1 MSGIGILA
9 FGSLIDD
16 PGVELGPK
24 IVHHVPTMTPFPV
37 EYARISATR
46 GGAPTAVPHSAG
58 CPVNAV
64 VLVLSDDVSIE
75 HAKDMLWRREVR
87 AEGSARSY
95 AESGSPNAVV
105 VREILGYCGL
115 EHALYTDFNPGG
127 KLAAPDPRELA
138 KAAIDSLASAPP
150 GKDGVSYLVALINA
164 GVETPLTRRY
174 AEHILSMTIAPRL
187 AAAVASLDAKT
198 SGSLAQLV
206 VAADW
211 SKDPAKR
218 WMVRAERDESGAYV
232 VSSPEPVGDVGTL
245 IHRLRKQ
252 VGDTDSVLIGFDFP
266 IGLPAAYAQS
276 AGLVSFRNALRLF
289 GSDPWADFYTVS
301 NTPRLHQ
308 PFFPLPTQVRG
319 NYRETLARALGWQD
333 LAPML
338 RRCDRKTATRR
349 QAECVFFTL
358 GGAQVGAGAIVGWRD
373 VIQPSLDTAKLWPFD
388 GDVSTLLGKPGV
400 TIAEIYPAEAYSHL
414 GVKFGG
420 RGRGK
425 TSREARKEATR
436 HWLADFASGR
446 IRLSNAAR
454 SWVDWGFL
462 AEDDFDAMAGL
473 LSMLQVLTGQRSARA
488 PDTPEVRQ
496 VEGWI
501 LGQEVTDIR
510 REYLEAFFEAA
521 VRHDELPRRFGIVT
535 ACNPLGVQ
543 QDLRLNEE
551 ADRQL
556 DERLN
561 ALELQHFRVTGGSHD
576 GAHQEPGFGIVT
588 DARERVRLVSR
599 EFQQEAF
606 FWVEDGV
613 VYCESIDGA
622 TSDRIG
628 TWRERQIKVSI

>member
-1 MSGIGILA
+1 
-9 FGSLIDD
+9 
-16 PGVELGPK
+16 
-24 IVHHVPTMTPFPV
+24 
-37 EYARISATR
+37 
-46 GGAPTAVPHSAG
+46 
-58 CPVNAV
+58 VNAV
-64 VLVLSDDVSIE
+64 VLVLSDDVSIA
-75 HAKDMLWRREVR
+75 HAKNMLWRREIR
-87 AEGSARSY
+87 AEGSGRSY

-105 VREILGYCGL
+105 IREIVGFCGV
-115 EHALYTDFNPGG
+115 EHVLYTDFNPGG
-127 KLAAPDPRELA
+127 KLPVPDPRELA
-138 KAAIDSLASAPP
+138 EAAIDSSASAPS
-150 GKDGVSYLVALINA
+150 GNDGVSYLVALINA

-198 SGSLAQLV
+198 NRPLAHLV

-218 WMVRAERDESGAYV
+218 WMVRAEREESGAYV
-232 VSSPEPVGDVGTL
+232 VSPPEPVGDLGTL

-252 VGDTDSVLIGFDFP
+252 VGETDSVLIGFDFP
-266 IGLPAAYAQS
+266 IGLPATYAQS
-276 AGLVSFRNALRLF
+276 AGIKSFRNALGLF

-319 NYRETLARALGWQD
+319 NYRETLARALGCQD

-338 RRCDRKTATRR
+338 RRCDRKTAIRK

-373 VIQPSLDTAKLWPFD
+373 VIQPSLNIAKLWPFD
-388 GDVSTLLGKPGV
+388 GDLSTLLGEPGV

-414 GVKFGG
+414 GVKFGSG

-425 TSREARKEATR
+425 TSREARREATR
-436 HWLADFASGR
+436 HWLADFGAGR
-446 IRLSNAAR
+446 IRLTNAAR

-473 LSMLQVLTGQRSARA
+473 LSMLHLLTGQRSARA

-510 REYLEAFFEAA
+510 R
-521 VRHDELPRRFGIVT
+521 HDELPRRFGIVT
-535 ACNPLGVQ
+535 ACNPHGVQ
-543 QDLRLNEE
+543 QRQRHNEE
-551 ADRQL
+551 AGRQL
-556 DERLN
+556 DERLS

-588 DARERVRLVSR
+588 DDRERVRLVSR

-606 FWVEDGV
+606 FWVEEGI
-613 VYCESIDGA
+613 VYCESTDGA
-622 TSDRIG
+622 TSHRIG
-628 TWRERQIKVSI
+628 TWRERQISVST